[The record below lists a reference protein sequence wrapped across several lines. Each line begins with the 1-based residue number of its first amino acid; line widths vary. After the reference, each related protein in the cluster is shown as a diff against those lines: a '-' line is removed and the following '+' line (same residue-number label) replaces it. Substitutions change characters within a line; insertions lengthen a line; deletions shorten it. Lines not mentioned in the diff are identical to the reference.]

1 MKNCFHHSMPPP
13 GGGYLLQRILACGK
27 LHRRP
32 ECVFLCP
39 DLLPRDAQP
48 PFSVP
53 DAAVCSTP
61 QWHELPRRGCSGLTL
76 LVNVPVALR
85 LQDRCGRVFQAEL
98 PLEAELT
105 LHERCPEK
113 ESWRGQVFIQSAVRP
128 GTAAWPTRETT
139 GRSPWSGWWKGCPLA
154 RYRAVPAAPIRAR
167 CIPGWIPL
175 PCRKEISAAIP
186 WIFLHAGR
194 KKAPDLGTARRPCGR
209 VLFPAGTSE
218 KAARPASRWTVSP
231 VGGIDGVINK
241 RERAL

>member
-48 PFSVP
+48 PFSMP
-53 DAAVCSTP
+53 DAAVCGTP
-61 QWHELPRRGCSGLTL
+61 QWQELPRRGCRGLTL

-85 LQDRCGRVFQAEL
+85 LQDRCGCVFQAEL

-105 LHERCPEK
+105 LHERFPEK

-128 GTAAWPTRETT
+128 WNRSIANQGNDREVALEWLVEGLSPCPVSGGPCCPDPRPLYPRLDHFAISEGDFRCHPMDLFACRQEEST
-139 GRSPWSGWWKGCPLA
+139 GFWNGPPPMR
-154 RYRAVPAAPIRAR
+154 
-167 CIPGWIPL
+167 PG
-175 PCRKEISAAIP
+175 A
-186 WIFLHAGR
+186 F
-194 KKAPDLGTARRPCGR
+194 PCGNER
-209 VLFPAGTSE
+209 KSGPSGIHPDRFPCW
-218 KAARPASRWTVSP
+218 R
-231 VGGIDGVINK
+231 D
-241 RERAL
+241 